1 MNERK
6 PWKLERGKAV
16 AAAKP
21 VAVAE
26 ARQATPSLDLPSAWR
41 RWTEE
46 KGCVY
51 MYLYISLSSECARL
65 LQHAIVRVVV
75 KKRKLCT
82 CRILQE
88 EWHDGDGRIHG
99 PPAVF
104 VRWNLYGGW
113 QDASA
118 CTHTCLMYIS

>member
-1 MNERK
+1 MYGWWSPLTVAAASTALSDTRTVARNERK

-51 MYLYISLSSECARL
+51 MDLYISLSSECARL

-75 KKRKLCT
+75 KK
-82 CRILQE
+82 E
-88 EWHDGDGRIHG
+88 ETVH
-99 PPAVF
+99 V
-104 VRWNLYGGW
+104 
-113 QDASA
+113 QDLARGMA
-118 CTHTCLMYIS
+118 